1 MTSIFITP
9 GISGKKPVIEQ
20 PGVETFQR
28 FFPQDPG
35 KFCTLFSKA
44 LSSTKVA
51 VIRSEI
57 AQPTTRQACTTAKY
71 KQPSSVQI

>member
-35 KFCTLFSKA
+35 KFCTLFSMA
-44 LSSTKVA
+44 
-51 VIRSEI
+51 I
-57 AQPTTRQACTTAKY
+57 AY
-71 KQPSSVQI
+71 YGS